1 MKHCETCKH
10 WEKNKGNYL
19 KDFGKCH
26 GIGMSYAATEWSKE
40 EDTVVL
46 KAGYE
51 HIKAFVE
58 DGSDYYAALT
68 PTKYFGCVM
77 HEEGKYVAE

>member
-1 MKHCETCKH
+1 M
-10 WEKNKGNYL
+10 N
-19 KDFGKCH
+19 
-26 GIGMSYAATEWSKE
+26 YAATEWSKE

-46 KAGYE
+46 KAGCE

-68 PTKYFGCVM
+68 PTKDFGCVM

>member
-1 MKHCETCKH
+1 MKRCETCKH
-10 WEKNKGNYL
+10 WEQHSRNYL
-19 KDFGKCH
+19 PQFGKCH
-26 GIGMSYAATEWSKE
+26 GIGMNYGATEWSKE
-40 EDTVVL
+40 EGTLVL

-51 HIKAFVE
+51 HVKAFVE

-68 PTKYFGCVM
+68 STKDFGCVM